1 MSAPPIGKIVVAGRD
16 AALWLAANVI
26 AGALRPSGVTVD
38 AVELPSA
45 LGPADVYASLP
56 PLEALHNQLGLDEAA
71 LLRATQGSFS
81 LGQNFVDATGEM
93 PAFLHAHG
101 SHGTQIAGN
110 AFFPYWVKAR
120 RAGLNVGLE
129 HFSLPAAAARQ
140 GRLMLPDDESDAF
153 GRSDY
158 SYHLPAAAYVA
169 TLKALARRQGVTAH
183 AATSMKPVVDAES
196 NAIVALECDG
206 GRRVEGQFFIDA
218 TGPAG
223 QLIAALG
230 VSSESW
236 RDHFAVDRTL
246 VARGPRFTSIPVYA
260 EVRASRSGW
269 TGIYPSQTQ
278 AHVIRAYSSALCTDG
293 EALRAAAAV
302 CGFGLADPVVRASD
316 PGRRAV
322 AWTQNCVAI
331 GEAACVFDPVHNVD
345 LHAIQFGLV
354 HLLACFPAG
363 SAFGFQR
370 DEYNR
375 ILRSALERVRDFQS
389 AYYALNRFG
398 DSAFWTQA
406 RQAVISPELAHT
418 IATFR
423 ARGEVA
429 PWEDETFSADS
440 WQALLVG
447 LGEVPDSYP
456 PTIDRT
462 PAEDVKTQFRGM
474 LGFVKDQVLGQPTH
488 DAYLASVCGR
498 DHG

>member
-1 MSAPPIGKIVVAGRD
+1 MTTPPIGKVVVAGRD
-16 AALWLAANVI
+16 AALWLAANVV

-45 LGPADVYASLP
+45 LRSTDIFATLP
-56 PLEALHNQLGLDEAA
+56 PLEALHNQLRLDEGA

-81 LGQNFVDATGEM
+81 LGQNFVDASGKR

-101 SHGTQIAGN
+101 SHGALVDGN

-158 SYHLPAAAYVA
+158 GYHLPAAAYVA
-169 TLKALARRQGVTAH
+169 SLKALARRQGVTVH
-183 AATSMKPVVDAES
+183 AANSVNAVVDPES
-196 NAIVALECDG
+196 GLIVALECDG
-206 GRRVEGQFFIDA
+206 GPRVDGQFFIDA
-218 TGPAG
+218 TGPGG
-223 QLIAALG
+223 QLMASLG
-230 VSSESW
+230 ISSESW
-236 RDHFAVDRTL
+236 RPHFGVDRTL
-246 VARGPRFTSIPVYA
+246 VARGPRFRSIPVYA
-260 EVRASRSGW
+260 EVRASGNGW
-269 TGIYPSQTQ
+269 TGIYPSQAQT
-278 AHVIRAYSSALCTDG
+278 HVIQAYSSALCTDD
-293 EALRAAAAV
+293 EAFRAVASV
-302 CGFGLADPVVRASD
+302 CGFDLADPVVRTSD

-322 AWTQNCVAI
+322 AWAQNCVAI

-363 SAFGFQR
+363 GSFGSQR

-375 ILRSALERVRDFQS
+375 IVRSAQERVRDFQS
-389 AYYALNRFG
+389 AYYVLNRYD
-398 DSAFWTQA
+398 DSAFWTNA

-447 LGEVPDSYP
+447 LGEAPDSYP

-462 PAEDVKTQFRGM
+462 PAEDVKAQFRGM
-474 LGFVKDQVLGQPTH
+474 LGFVKDQVLRQPTH

>member
-26 AGALRPSGVTVD
+26 ASALRPAGVTVD
-38 AVELPSA
+38 AVELPST
-45 LGPADVYASLP
+45 LGLADFYASLP
-56 PLEALHNQLGLDEAA
+56 PLEALHNQLQLDEAA
-71 LLRATQGSFS
+71 LLRATQGSFA
-81 LGQNFVDATGEM
+81 LGQNFVDATGDT

-101 SHGTQIAGN
+101 SHGTLIDGS

-140 GRLMLPDDESDAF
+140 GRLMLPDDDSDAF

-158 SYHLPAAAYVA
+158 SYHLPAAGYVA
-169 TLKALARRQGVTAH
+169 GLKALARRQGVTVH
-183 AATSMKPVVDAES
+183 AATSMNAVVDPES
-196 NAIVALECDG
+196 GAIVALECDG

-218 TGPAG
+218 TGPGG
-223 QLIAALG
+223 QLIASLG

-236 RDHFAVDRTL
+236 RPHFVTDRTL

-260 EVRASRSGW
+260 EVRAAGNGW
-269 TGIYPSQTQ
+269 TGIYPSQAQ
-278 AHVIRAYSSALCTDG
+278 SHVIQAYSSALCTDDD
-293 EALRAAAAV
+293 AFLAAASV
-302 CGFGLADPVVRASD
+302 GGLGLADPVARASD
-316 PGRRAV
+316 PGRREL
-322 AWTQNCVAI
+322 AWAHNCVAI
-331 GEAACVFDPVHNVD
+331 GEAACVFDPIHNVD
-345 LHAIQFGLV
+345 LHAVQLGLV
-354 HLLACFPAG
+354 HLLACFPASSSFG
-363 SAFGFQR
+363 SQR

-375 ILRSALERVRDFQS
+375 IVRSAFERVRDFQS
-389 AYYALNRFG
+389 AYYALNRYG
-398 DSAFWTQA
+398 NSAFWTQA
-406 RQAVISPELAHT
+406 RQAAISPELAHT

-429 PWEDETFSADS
+429 PREDESFSVDS

-447 LGEVPDSYP
+447 LGLMPDSYP

-462 PAEDVKTQFRGM
+462 PAEDVKAQFRGM
-474 LGFVKDQVLGQPTH
+474 LGFVKEQVLRQPTH
-488 DAYLASVCGR
+488 DAYLGSVCGR

>member
-1 MSAPPIGKIVVAGRD
+1 VE
-16 AALWLAANVI
+16 
-26 AGALRPSGVTVD
+26 
-38 AVELPSA
+38 AVELPSR

-56 PLEALHNQLGLDEAA
+56 PLEALHNQLRLDEAA
-71 LLRATQGSFS
+71 LLRSTHGSFS
-81 LGQNFVDATGEM
+81 LGQNFVDVTGET

-101 SHGTQIAGN
+101 THGTLIDGN

-120 RAGLNVGLE
+120 RAGLNVGVE
-129 HFSLPAAAARQ
+129 HFSLAAAAARQ

-158 SYHLPAAAYVA
+158 SYHLPAVAYA
-169 TLKALARRQGVTAH
+169 STLKTLARRHGVTMH
-183 AATSMKPVVDAES
+183 RAASMNPVVDPE
-196 NAIVALECDG
+196 NGAIVALECDD

-218 TGPAG
+218 TGPEG
-223 QLIAALG
+223 QLIASLG
-230 VSSESW
+230 ISSESW
-236 RDHFAVDRTL
+236 RDHFVGDRTL
-246 VARGPRFTSIPVYA
+246 VARGPRFASIPVYA
-260 EVRASRSGW
+260 EVRVSGNGW
-269 TGIYPSQTQ
+269 AGIYPSQAQ
-278 AHVIRAYSSALCTDG
+278 AHVIQAYSSALCTD
-293 EALRAAAAV
+293 EDALQAASSV

-322 AWTQNCVAI
+322 AWAHNCVAI

-345 LHAIQFGLV
+345 LHAVQLGLV

-363 SAFGFQR
+363 GSFGFQR

-375 ILRSALERVRDFQS
+375 IVRSAFERVRDFQS
-389 AYYALNRFG
+389 AYYTLNCYV
-398 DSAFWTQA
+398 DSTFWTQA
-406 RQAVISPELAHT
+406 RQAAISPELAHT

-447 LGEVPDSYP
+447 LGVVPDSYP
-456 PTIDRT
+456 PAIDRT
-462 PAEDVKTQFRGM
+462 RAEDVKAQFRGM
-474 LGFVKDQVLGQPTH
+474 LGLVKDQVLRQPTH

-498 DHG
+498 DNG